1 MHRSGTSAMAGV
13 LNALGGYSGKDE
25 EILPSNRFNKKG
37 YFERFD
43 VIALNETILCENA
56 INNIPFLSECDCFR
70 VKMTLDGFGWIFGA
84 WTIINSDLIASKQ
97 SIKQIMSIIAR
108 IHNTAPQDRPWFL
121 KDPRLALTLPQ
132 WQHYLG
138 KSAAIIMIRNPM
150 DITRSLFEREK
161 IIPSISYNLWIL
173 YTYSAIASS
182 RNIPSIIIDYDQL
195 IDSSKQ
201 TIETIVDF
209 LNSLGWN
216 PQKGSIDSALSFL
229 TPELRHRTNNTSFIP
244 PDRVMNFYHLILN
257 NHATINDSILTK
269 LLNEVPSDDWG
280 KALYLP
286 ANSRHYHLK
295 HYLQQIIDEKNS
307 QIIRLNNHPIT
318 GPLIKLLRWLKRDNT
333 FGSYKTQ
340 ADREQQSAE
349 RTEDP
354 RQGQAY

>member
-1 MHRSGTSAMAGV
+1 MKSRSICILGMHRSGTSAMAGV

-25 EILPSNRFNKKG
+25 ELLPRNRFNRKG

-84 WTIINSDLIASKQ
+84 WTIINSDLIASNQ
-97 SIKQIMSIIAR
+97 SIKQIKSIIAR
-108 IHNTAPQDRPWFL
+108 IHNTAQDRPWIL

-132 WQHYLG
+132 WQHSLG
-138 KSAAIIMIRNPM
+138 KSAAIIMIRNPA
-150 DITRSLFEREK
+150 DITRSLFEREN
-161 IIPSISYNLWIL
+161 IIPSISYNLWLL
-173 YTYSAIASS
+173 YTYSAIVSS

-195 IDSSKQ
+195 IDSSKH

-229 TPELRHRTNNTSFIP
+229 TPELRHRTNNTFFIP
-244 PDRVMNFYHLILN
+244 PDRVMNLYHHILN
-257 NHATINDSILTK
+257 NHADINDSILTK
-269 LLNEVPSDDWG
+269 LLNEVPFDDWG

-286 ANSRHYHLK
+286 AISRHY
-295 HYLQQIIDEKNS
+295 YLQQIIDENNS

-333 FGSYKTQ
+333 FGSCENKIDEEQ
-340 ADREQQSAE
+340 AL
-349 RTEDP
+349 
-354 RQGQAY
+354 

>member
-1 MHRSGTSAMAGV
+1 MKSRAICILGMHRSGTSAMAGV

-25 EILPSNRFNKKG
+25 ELLPSNRFNRKG

-340 ADREQQSAE
+340 ADR
-349 RTEDP
+349 
-354 RQGQAY
+354 

>member
-1 MHRSGTSAMAGV
+1 MIERLNIIVPGMHRSGTSAMAGV
-13 LNALGGYSGKDE
+13 LNTLGGYSGKDE
-25 EILPSNRFNKKG
+25 ELLPSNRFNRKG

-56 INNIPFLSECDCFR
+56 INNIPFLSGCDCFR
-70 VKMTLDGFGWIFGA
+70 VKITLDGFGWIFGA
-84 WTIINSDLIASKQ
+84 WTITNSNLIASKQ
-97 SIKQIMSIIAR
+97 SIKQVKSLIAG
-108 IHNTAPQDRPWFL
+108 IYNTAPQDRPWIL

-138 KSAAIIMIRNPM
+138 KSAAIIMIRNPV
-150 DITRSLFEREK
+150 DIARSLFEREK
-161 IIPSISYNLWIL
+161 IMPSISYNLWIL
-173 YTYSAIASS
+173 YTYSAIVSS

-195 IDSSKQ
+195 IESSKH

-216 PQKGSIDSALSFL
+216 PQKDSIDSALSFL
-229 TPELRHRTNNTSFIP
+229 APELRHRTKNTFFIP
-244 PDRVMNFYHLILN
+244 PDQVMNFYHHILN
-257 NHATINDSILTK
+257 KHATINDSILTGF
-269 LLNEVPSDDWG
+269 LNEVPSDDWE

-286 ANSRHYHLK
+286 AISRHYHLK
-295 HYLQQIIDEKNS
+295 QIIDEKNS

-340 ADREQQSAE
+340 ANREVL
-349 RTEDP
+349 
-354 RQGQAY
+354 